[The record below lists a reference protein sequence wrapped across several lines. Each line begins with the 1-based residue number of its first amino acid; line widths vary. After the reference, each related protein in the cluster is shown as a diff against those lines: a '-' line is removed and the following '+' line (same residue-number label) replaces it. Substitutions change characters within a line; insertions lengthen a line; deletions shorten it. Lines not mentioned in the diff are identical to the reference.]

1 MLPHRPFK
9 TIPPIFFDIGIS
21 KEVGQRL
28 VEADAKK
35 TMLLYDKGIESTGI
49 SKQIAQY
56 IRDAGIELIENNSIQ
71 ADPPDTSVNAI
82 AEIARAEE
90 IDSIVAL
97 GGGSSIDT
105 AKCISLLLRNE
116 GTIDQYYGVLPQNPG
131 VFLIAI
137 PTTAGT
143 GSESTIGGVITD
155 TATKTKK
162 VVGGPGLLV
171 SQALLDPELT
181 VGVPPYITATTGFD
195 SLMHALDGFISEY
208 AGLYTKYQCESTVR
222 LFRKSIRSVVEDGK
236 DIEARAHMMG
246 AAVTGGMI
254 ITGASCS
261 LIHSFG
267 HAMGGAYPIAHGNA
281 VTLFAPAVLE
291 FVSEVKPDE
300 IKWIAELFEID
311 VAQTDSPKEIA
322 EKIGVAIA
330 TLAMEMGLKSI
341 DEYEPEPEKL
351 YQIIERAKSDV
362 MTKTTPRP
370 LEDEDAKWI
379 IDRTYEIHRAIHQEP
394 VA

>member
-49 SKQIAQY
+49 SKQIAHY

-162 VVGGPGLLV
+162 VVGGPGMLV

-181 VGVPPYITATTGFD
+181 VGVPPYINCNHRFR
-195 SLMHALDGFISEY
+195 LLDARFR
-208 AGLYTKYQCESTVR
+208 R
-222 LFRKSIRSVVEDGK
+222 LHF
-236 DIEARAHMMG
+236 
-246 AAVTGGMI
+246 
-254 ITGASCS
+254 
-261 LIHSFG
+261 
-267 HAMGGAYPIAHGNA
+267 
-281 VTLFAPAVLE
+281 
-291 FVSEVKPDE
+291 
-300 IKWIAELFEID
+300 
-311 VAQTDSPKEIA
+311 
-322 EKIGVAIA
+322 
-330 TLAMEMGLKSI
+330 
-341 DEYEPEPEKL
+341 
-351 YQIIERAKSDV
+351 
-362 MTKTTPRP
+362 
-370 LEDEDAKWI
+370 
-379 IDRTYEIHRAIHQEP
+379 
-394 VA
+394 